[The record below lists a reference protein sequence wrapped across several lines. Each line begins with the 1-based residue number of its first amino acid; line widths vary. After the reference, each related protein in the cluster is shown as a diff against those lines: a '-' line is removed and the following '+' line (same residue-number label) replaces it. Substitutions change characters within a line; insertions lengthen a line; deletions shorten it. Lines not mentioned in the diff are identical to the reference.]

1 MTTAAHASPAP
12 AARTAFALGGLAG
25 NNAHGAGF
33 LQAALDDGVTPLMI
47 SCTSGQIYWVAE
59 YLKARHE
66 QALQPVDDRD
76 GPLRRTL
83 AREITS
89 LQYTGQ
95 PDLDM
100 LWLWL
105 HGKEN
110 RFRPAFSTYLQDWV
124 DNGGAVMKSLLAG
137 GGGDLHPFPLRPLL
151 ASLPGRLLV
160 PEFPDSFFADI
171 ATVFNGTTDI
181 GIAFN
186 AYSPCEGTEHVYLNE
201 RARALLGERGEGADK
216 YRSGHRNAH
225 RRSRVYR
232 DIDAQAVRSALWLY
246 MYGFEAGTNFVDGA
260 YFRGVMLAELV
271 PADTIIAVRP
281 INHRWLSALP
291 KNYPDRRDLET
302 EVGFNG
308 GYAAERAQIEL
319 INKLLQDQ
327 ALDPQRP
334 AGLRY
339 HPITLHELE
348 IGEQR
353 GFFDYALEGLDVFDH
368 AARTARDSFLAWG
381 LVPETEPA

>member
-1 MTTAAHASPAP
+1 MMTTE
-12 AARTAFALGGLAG
+12 TTIAFALGGLAG

-33 LQAALDDGVTPLMI
+33 LQAALDSGVAPMMI

-59 YLKARHE
+59 YLRARHDP
-66 QALQPVDDRD
+66 ARAAADDD
-76 GPLRRTL
+76 GGRLRRTL
-83 AREITS
+83 AREIAS

-110 RFRPAFSTYLQDWV
+110 RFRPAFSTYLQDWA
-124 DNGGAVMKSLLAG
+124 DNGGEVMKSLLAG
-137 GGGDLHPFPLRPLL
+137 RSEALHPFPFKPLL
-151 ASLPGRLLV
+151 ASLPGRMLV

-171 ATVFNGTTDI
+171 AAVFNGTTDI

-186 AYSPCEGTEHVYLNE
+186 AYSPCEGTEHVYLNQ
-201 RARALLGERGEGADK
+201 RARDLLGKRGADADK
-216 YRSGHRNAH
+216 YQPGRRSAH
-225 RRSRVYR
+225 RHSRVYR

-260 YFRGVMLAELV
+260 YFRGMMLAELV
-271 PADTIIAVRP
+271 PARTIIAVRP
-281 INHRWLSALP
+281 INRRWLSALP
-291 KNYPDRRDLET
+291 KNYPDRQDLET

-319 INKLLQDQ
+319 INALLSED
-327 ALDPQRP
+327 AFDTSRP
-334 AGLRY
+334 TAARY

-348 IGEQR
+348 ITEQR
-353 GFFDYALEGLDVFDH
+353 GFFDYAGESLGVFDRAER
-368 AARTARDSFLAWG
+368 AALAHFEAWG
-381 LVPETEPA
+381 LLPETEPA